1 MTPKYQDYPFCRKEL
16 QYAGDLR
23 KPIIPCLLTPDW
35 LQSDWLGFL
44 TAGLI
49 WLDFRDVSD
58 DNIEQKLQR
67 MIDFIHILTQD
78 AFKRNIVTPM
88 ISQEQKTI
96 HMILMG
102 RAGSGKSSLGNTIL
116 GEKQFD
122 LHVSSHSAVND
133 KCKVGF
139 RHFYRQH
146 ANLIVIDT
154 PGFFK
159 NEKDI
164 EGSVRLAVNNGICAV
179 LLTLS
184 IDFGLTNQEEKM
196 IDTLTDMYGDKI
208 FRHMIIVFTGLDKID
223 EDLSTFIDQQC
234 SSTLKK
240 FLERC
245 GNRYIA
251 IDNNA
256 NATDKDEFVSK
267 LIDIIMAISHSISHG
282 SNLSTLVN
290 SYIME

>member
-1 MTPKYQDYPFCRKEL
+1 MALAIQEAAVVICFMTPKYQDYPFCRKEL

-35 LQSDWLGFL
+35 LQSNWLGFL

-49 WLDFRDVSD
+49 WLDFRDISD

-67 MIDFIHILTQD
+67 MIDFIHILTRD
-78 AFKRNIVTPM
+78 VFKKNV
-88 ISQEQKTI
+88 
-96 HMILMG
+96 
-102 RAGSGKSSLGNTIL
+102 

-122 LHVSSHSAVND
+122 LHVSSHSAISD

-146 ANLIVIDT
+146 ADLIVIDT

-164 EGSVRLAVNNGICAV
+164 EEPVRLAINNGVCAV

-223 EDLSTFIDQQC
+223 EDFSIFIDQQC
-234 SSTLKK
+234 SSSLKK

-245 GNRYIA
+245 FNRYIA

-256 NATDKDEFVSK
+256 NVTDKDEFISN
-267 LIDIIMAISHSISHG
+267 LIDIVMRMSHSTSQG
-282 SNLSTLVN
+282 SDLSPLVN
-290 SYIME
+290 SYMIEYEEFHEQ

>member
-1 MTPKYQDYPFCRKEL
+1 
-16 QYAGDLR
+16 
-23 KPIIPCLLTPDW
+23 
-35 LQSDWLGFL
+35 
-44 TAGLI
+44 
-49 WLDFRDVSD
+49 
-58 DNIEQKLQR
+58 
-67 MIDFIHILTQD
+67 
-78 AFKRNIVTPM
+78 
-88 ISQEQKTI
+88 
-96 HMILMG
+96 MG

-267 LIDIIMAISHSISHG
+267 LIDIIMAMSHSISHG

-290 SYIME
+290 SYMME